1 MSPTCSSSAPCTCWR
16 DGGPSVLRS
25 LTGRLLDAAH
35 VRFKVVA
42 KTRQEATAAALVA
55 AGVGC
60 TLAPKSWLR
69 PGLRAVKVEGLSLE
83 RTVGLMWETKAN
95 EGRAAGIA
103 KNLEASMTS
112 DTLIAK
118 QA

>member
-1 MSPTCSSSAPCTCWR
+1 
-16 DGGPSVLRS
+16 
-25 LTGRLLDAAH
+25 
-35 VRFKVVA
+35 
-42 KTRQEATAAALVA
+42 
-55 AGVGC
+55 
-60 TLAPKSWLR
+60 
-69 PGLRAVKVEGLSLE
+69 
-83 RTVGLMWETKAN
+83 MWETKAN